1 MPGHYGDMKTPKGGK
16 AKPMPAKGTKKKAT
30 KKK

>member
-1 MPGHYGDMKTPKGGK
+1 MPGHYGDMKPAKGGK
-16 AKPMPAKGTKKKAT
+16 AKPAISKGTKKKGG

>member
-1 MPGHYGDMKTPKGGK
+1 MPGHYGDMKTPKGSK
-16 AKPMPAKGTKKKAT
+16 AKPMPAKTAKKKAT

>member
-1 MPGHYGDMKTPKGGK
+1 MPGHYGDMKMPKGGK
-16 AKPMPAKGTKKKAT
+16 PKAMPVKGTKKKAT

>member
-1 MPGHYGDMKTPKGGK
+1 MPGHYGDMKMPKGSK
-16 AKPMPAKGTKKKAT
+16 AKPMMAKATKKKAT

>member
-1 MPGHYGDMKTPKGGK
+1 MPGHYGDMKMPKGSK